1 MIFSSF
7 GNVPYSFDR
16 LAKALDS
23 YAKETGEKI
32 IIQTGHTR
40 YNFCYVEHYAFLNH
54 EQMLDYIKNSDLCI
68 LQGGWGT
75 ISECIFAG
83 KRIIAVP
90 RILGKEHNHP
100 QEEIVRMLETMGC
113 LIGCYNI
120 VELPNLIKK
129 ARSMEFKPL
138 LRGNATQFINPF
150 LDNIK

>member
-7 GNVPYSFDR
+7 GNVPFSFER
-16 LAKALDS
+16 LAKALDL
-23 YAKETGEKI
+23 YAKETGEKV
-32 IIQTGHTR
+32 IIQTGYTR

-54 EQMLDYIKNSDLCI
+54 EQMLDYINDSDLCV

-90 RILGKEHNHP
+90 RIMGKEHNHP
-100 QEEIVRMLETMGC
+100 QEEIVKMLEGKGC
-113 LIGCYNI
+113 LIGCYDI
-120 VELPNLIKK
+120 ADLPHLIKK
-129 ARSMEFKPL
+129 ARRSEFKTLP
-138 LRGNATQFINPF
+138 RGNAAQYINPF